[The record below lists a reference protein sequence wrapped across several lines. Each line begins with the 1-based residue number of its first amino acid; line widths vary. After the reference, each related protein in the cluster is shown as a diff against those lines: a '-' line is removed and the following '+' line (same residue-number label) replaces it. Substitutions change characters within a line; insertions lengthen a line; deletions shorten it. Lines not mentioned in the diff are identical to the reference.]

1 VGGRWIDA
9 LFPEQ
14 GPPHIAHVLPP
25 VLHELVVEHGFDD
38 ALVSLMLGAV
48 LCRGDLQ
55 SKGIEQAIAD
65 LLQRLEEDV
74 AVAADFAEDLWR
86 SEEVGDPIR

>member
-14 GPPHIAHVLPP
+14 GSLHIAHVLLP

-65 LLQRLEEDV
+65 LLQRLEDV
-74 AVAADFAEDLWR
+74 AVAADFAKDLWR